1 MLKETVEIKV
11 DYEKAGVSS
20 EGCAPVL
27 DCYYNTLTEEIGRK
41 KHKAI
46 IICPGGGYD
55 WCSEREAEPVAFR
68 FLGAGICAFVL
79 RYSCVK
85 KKFPTDALEC
95 AAAVKYVRDNAEK
108 FDINPDKI
116 IVCGFQQADTLRQ
129 QWQTSGTASCSQS
142 LLAAI
147 LRTSR

>member
-11 DYEKAGVSS
+11 DYEKAGVSG

-55 WCSEREAEPVAFR
+55 WCSDLIAVLNYICRSLHLKTFQAFPHQ
-68 FLGAGICAFVL
+68 
-79 RYSCVK
+79 Y
-85 KKFPTDALEC
+85 
-95 AAAVKYVRDNAEK
+95 
-108 FDINPDKI
+108 
-116 IVCGFQQADTLRQ
+116 
-129 QWQTSGTASCSQS
+129 TS
-142 LLAAI
+142 
-147 LRTSR
+147 

>member
-46 IICPGGGYD
+46 IICP
-55 WCSEREAEPVAFR
+55 AEDMI
-68 FLGAGICAFVL
+68 GVL
-79 RYSCVK
+79 SVK
-85 KKFPTDALEC
+85 LNLLHSDFW
-95 AAAVKYVRDNAEK
+95 V
-108 FDINPDKI
+108 
-116 IVCGFQQADTLRQ
+116 QAYAHL
-129 QWQTSGTASCSQS
+129 C
-142 LLAAI
+142 
-147 LRTSR
+147 

>member
-11 DYEKAGVSS
+11 DYEKAGVSG

-79 RYSCVK
+79 
-85 KKFPTDALEC
+85 
-95 AAAVKYVRDNAEK
+95 
-108 FDINPDKI
+108 
-116 IVCGFQQADTLRQ
+116 
-129 QWQTSGTASCSQS
+129 
-142 LLAAI
+142 
-147 LRTSR
+147 

>member
-11 DYEKAGVSS
+11 DYEKAGVSG

-55 WCSEREAEPVAFR
+55 WRSEERRV
-68 FLGAGICAFVL
+68 G
-79 RYSCVK
+79 K
-85 KKFPTDALEC
+85 EC
-95 AAAVKYVRDNAEK
+95 R
-108 FDINPDKI
+108 
-116 IVCGFQQADTLRQ
+116 
-129 QWQTSGTASCSQS
+129 
-142 LLAAI
+142 
-147 LRTSR
+147 SRWSPYH

>member
-46 IICPGGGYD
+46 IICPGGCIQIFG
-55 WCSEREAEPVAFR
+55 CRHMC
-68 FLGAGICAFVL
+68 ICAKIL
-79 RYSCVK
+79 MRQ
-85 KKFPTDALEC
+85 
-95 AAAVKYVRDNAEK
+95 EK
-108 FDINPDKI
+108 I
-116 IVCGFQQADTLRQ
+116 
-129 QWQTSGTASCSQS
+129 SY
-142 LLAAI
+142 
-147 LRTSR
+147 

>member
-95 AAAVKYVRDNAEK
+95 AARSEEHTSELQSPMYHVCRLLLEK
-108 FDINPDKI
+108 MF
-116 IVCGFQQADTLRQ
+116 CRRCTY
-129 QWQTSGTASCSQS
+129 S
-142 LLAAI
+142 
-147 LRTSR
+147 